1 MREHLKLLV
10 CGPIEKILNF
20 EFANKNLLLE
30 ALTHRSF
37 KETYGLADCYEKQE
51 VLGDA
56 ILDYI
61 ANSNLI
67 KYTMFEK
74 YNIEERQTQTY
85 ITNED
90 FKPFD
95 AHQAKSLLT
104 KNDFLAKLV
113 SLFGIHEFILYEKR
127 KPSFDNTDSQ
137 KLANSRAETSTDW
150 QKKKSQQQLNKEY
163 DLDRYILYSFK
174 KNFKMNNREIEIFE
188 PCKIMGDVFEA
199 LIGAIFIDAGIK
211 EVLRVF

>member
-1 MREHLKLLV
+1 MNLKELDSTQVRETLLSLV
-10 CGPIEKILNF
+10 CGPVEKILNF

-37 KETYGLADCYEKQE
+37 KETYSLATCYEKME

-74 YNIEERQTQTY
+74 YNIAERSSQKY
-85 ITNED
+85 ITQED

-104 KNDFLAKLV
+104 KNDFLAKLIT
-113 SLFGIHEFILYEKR
+113 LFGI
-127 KPSFDNTDSQ
+127 
-137 KLANSRAETSTDW
+137 
-150 QKKKSQQQLNKEY
+150 
-163 DLDRYILYSFK
+163 
-174 KNFKMNNREIEIFE
+174 
-188 PCKIMGDVFEA
+188 
-199 LIGAIFIDAGIK
+199 
-211 EVLRVF
+211 

>member
-1 MREHLKLLV
+1 MDSTTVRENLKKLV
-10 CGPIEKILNF
+10 CEPVEKILNF

-85 ITNED
+85 ITHED

-113 SLFGIHEFILYEKR
+113 TLFGIHEFILYEKR
-127 KPSFDNTDSQ
+127 KPNFDTSDSQ
-137 KLANSRAETSTDW
+137 KGATGKVETSI
-150 QKKKSQQQLNKEY
+150 
-163 DLDRYILYSFK
+163 DL
-174 KNFKMNNREIEIFE
+174 
-188 PCKIMGDVFEA
+188 
-199 LIGAIFIDAGIK
+199 
-211 EVLRVF
+211 